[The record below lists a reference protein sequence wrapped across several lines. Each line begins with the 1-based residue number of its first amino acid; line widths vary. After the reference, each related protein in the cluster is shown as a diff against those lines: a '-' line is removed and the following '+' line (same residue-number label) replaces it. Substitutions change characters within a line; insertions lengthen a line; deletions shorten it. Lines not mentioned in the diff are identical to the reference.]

1 MFGLKSVYF
10 YLIACQITLIK
21 LFKKIYFSSKNYNK
35 SLETVIPQQVY
46 HSPNPFLL
54 SIIKTYK
61 KQSFKINE
69 IDPNI
74 FWLEDNKNSSKEMHN
89 FSWLTLLDRKTDNRK
104 IKKIIFIWMLKN
116 SKYKRGIWDTSTLST
131 RVISWI
137 LNIDFILNNSTFDFR
152 NNFISCIIRQ
162 TNHLKKNIKFEKNYV
177 KKMEILTAII
187 LSGIVFKEYK
197 DNYELGIKELEIL
210 IKIFFNK
217 DGFPLSRNPNDLL
230 FFSKY
235 LILCKEAIK
244 DSQKYVP
251 EFLEDIIENSLFC
264 LNFIKTPDGQLPLFN
279 GSTVTDLNQI
289 EKYLGDTRKKKVL
302 VKTIGG
308 LFKIK
313 HKSHLVFVDIERPP
327 PKKFSKSYQSGPLS
341 FEYFLDDIKIIT
353 NSGFGINISK
363 KAETLSRLSACQSTL
378 NLNDTSVTKFENNE
392 LINQVFG
399 NSIKNSFNFYDQETK
414 DEDNLIGCL
423 ATNNGYEKNFGCEHK
438 REIYIDKEQ
447 DCLKGIDHIFK
458 KKDGYPVR
466 YNFRFYINPK
476 LNAVKTMGGNGALIQ
491 ISKNKSLLFTI
502 KDEIIEIEKSIFFGN
517 KKFLDNTCI
526 SISGNLVNKNKSFI
540 WEIKKNV

>member
-1 MFGLKSVYF
+1 
-10 YLIACQITLIK
+10 
-21 LFKKIYFSSKNYNK
+21 
-35 SLETVIPQQVY
+35 
-46 HSPNPFLL
+46 
-54 SIIKTYK
+54 
-61 KQSFKINE
+61 
-69 IDPNI
+69 
-74 FWLEDNKNSSKEMHN
+74 
-89 FSWLTLLDRKTDNRK
+89 
-104 IKKIIFIWMLKN
+104 
-116 SKYKRGIWDTSTLST
+116 
-131 RVISWI
+131 
-137 LNIDFILNNSTFDFR
+137 
-152 NNFISCIIRQ
+152 
-162 TNHLKKNIKFEKNYV
+162 
-177 KKMEILTAII
+177 MEILTAII

-313 HKSHLVFVDIERPP
+313 HKSHLVFIDIERPP

>member
-35 SLETVIPQQVY
+35 SLESVIPQQVY

-74 FWLEDNKNSSKEMHN
+74 FWLEDNKNSSKEIHN

-104 IKKIIFIWMLKN
+104 IKKIIYIWMLKN
-116 SKYKRGIWDTSTLST
+116 SKYKRSIWDTSTLST

-152 NNFISCIIRQ
+152 NNFLSCIIRQ

-177 KKMEILTAII
+177 KKIEILTAII
-187 LSGIVFKEYK
+187 LTGIVFKEYK
-197 DNYELGIKELEIL
+197 DNYELGIKELETL
-210 IKIFFNK
+210 VKIFFNK

-230 FFSKY
+230 LFSKY

-313 HKSHLVFVDIERPP
+313 HKSHLVFIDIESPP

-353 NSGFGINISK
+353 NSGFGVNISK
-363 KAETLSRLSACQSTL
+363 KAETLSRLSVCQSTL
-378 NLNDTSVTKFENNE
+378 NLNDTSVTKFEKNE
-392 LINQVFG
+392 LINKVFG
-399 NSIKNSFNFYDQETK
+399 NSIKNSFRFYDQETR
-414 DEDNLIGCL
+414 DEDNRIGCL

-438 REIYIDKEQ
+438 REIYIDKDQ